1 MRLAYKQIGSE
12 QPTKHQHNVINRTG
26 KDHMKTLNH
35 LGIATRGLIAAV
47 TRLNA
52 LYSIAIAGSALMLAS
67 CGGGS
72 TPTAVTARTV
82 NPLTHQL
89 APGKKD
95 HTCALKPGGTVACWG
110 YGGALGNGSSGTID
124 SNIPVAVSNLANV
137 SAVASGGAHSCALDK
152 TNGSVACWG
161 LGGFGQLGDGSFGNL
176 ATSNTPVRVSGL
188 VGVTA
193 ITSGHFFS
201 CALNANATVSCW
213 GDDSAGQLGNGTGGS
228 IGSIQTTPTLIS
240 NLTNVTTITAGEDHA
255 CALKTNGTVSCWGRG
270 DRGELG
276 NGQSLTS
283 LTPVDVKDPSSTVAH
298 GVILA
303 DVKALYGGFQHT
315 CAVKTTGD
323 VLCWGRN
330 AAGMLGYGVYG
341 TVTNATVPVL
351 ATSLAGLSISS
362 IAIGGAHACALKA
375 DGTAVCWGLGTDGQL
390 GDGTSGTTVYS
401 TAPVDVAGLTDATEI
416 AAGGTTTCARTSN
429 GNAFC
434 WGGTNL
440 RGELGNSTFSPVA
453 KPSQVTGLA
462 L

>member
-1 MRLAYKQIGSE
+1 MPTLLSFLGTLRSSTLAVSLVFL
-12 QPTKHQHNVINRTG
+12 T
-26 KDHMKTLNH
+26 
-35 LGIATRGLIAAV
+35 A
-47 TRLNA
+47 
-52 LYSIAIAGSALMLAS
+52 
-67 CGGGS
+67 CGGGGGAGGAPAA
-72 TPTAVTARTV
+72 TTAKTASL
-82 NPLTHQL
+82 LTHQL

-110 YGGALGNGSSGTID
+110 YGGTLGNGGSGTID
-124 SNIPVAVSNLANV
+124 SNVPVTVSNLTNV
-137 SAVASGGAHSCALDK
+137 SSVASGGAHSCALDK
-152 TNGSVACWG
+152 ANGSVACWG
-161 LGGFGQLGDGSFGNL
+161 LGAFGQLGNGSFGSL
-176 ATSNTPVRVSGL
+176 ALSNNPVPVSGL

-213 GDDSAGQLGNGTGGS
+213 GDDSSGQLGNGTGGS
-228 IGSIQTTPTLIS
+228 IGSIQATPTLIN
-240 NLTNVTTITAGEDHA
+240 NLTNVITITAGEDHA
-255 CALKTNGTVSCWGRG
+255 CALKSNGTVSCWGRG
-270 DRGELG
+270 TKGELG

-283 LTPVDVKDPSSTVAH
+283 LTPVDVKDPSSTVAF

-315 CAVKTTGD
+315 CALKTTGD

-341 TVTNATVPVL
+341 TVTNASVPVL

-362 IAIGGAHACALKA
+362 IAIGGAHACALKT

-390 GDGTSGTTVYS
+390 GDGTSGPTVFS

-416 AAGGTTTCARTSN
+416 AGGGTTTCARKADGT
-429 GNAFC
+429 AYC
-434 WGGTNL
+434 WGGTNA
-440 RGELGNSTFSPVA
+440 RGELGNSTFTSA
-453 KPSQVTGLA
+453 SKPSLVTGLA